1 MTVTG
6 PLNFAI
12 IVGSTRDRRFGPTV
26 AEWFA
31 GEAGRRTDID
41 LDVVDLAEIAL
52 PGVLAADDAGSSEV
66 PEPVRALGERL
77 ARADAF
83 VIVTPEYN
91 RSFPASLKT
100 AIDWYVDEWQ
110 AKPVGF
116 VSYGGVSGGLRAV
129 EQLRQV
135 FAELHVVAVRNT
147 VSFHSCRDRF
157 DDRGR
162 PIDEAGCRA
171 AAESLLDQLTW
182 WARTLRDA
190 RTELPYAA

>member
-6 PLNFAI
+6 PLNLAVI
-12 IVGSTRDRRFGPTV
+12 IGSTRARRFGPTV
-26 AEWFA
+26 AGWFA
-31 GEAGRRTDID
+31 GEAVRRPDLA

-52 PGVLAADDAGSSEV
+52 PGVLAADDAGPSEV
-66 PEPVRALGERL
+66 PEPVRELGERL
-77 ARADAF
+77 AGADAF

-116 VSYGGVSGGLRAV
+116 VSYGGTSGGLRAV
-129 EQLRQV
+129 EHLRQV
-135 FAELHVVAVRNT
+135 LAELHAVTVRNT

-157 DDRGR
+157 DDHGR
-162 PIDEAGCRA
+162 PIDAAGCRA

-190 RTELPYAA
+190 RAERPYAA

>member
-6 PLNFAI
+6 PLNVAI
-12 IVGSTRDRRFGPTV
+12 IVGSTREGRFGPTV
-26 AEWFA
+26 AAWFTK
-31 GEAGRRTDID
+31 EAGRRPALA
-41 LDVVDLAEIAL
+41 LDVVDLAETTL
-52 PGVLAADDAGSSEV
+52 PDVLAADHAYP
-66 PEPVRALGERL
+66 PEPVRELGERL

-100 AIDWYVDEWQ
+100 AIDWYVDEWE

-135 FAELHVVAVRNT
+135 FAELHVVTVRNT
-147 VSFHSCRDRF
+147 VSFHSCWDRF
-157 DDRGR
+157 DDDGH
-162 PIDEAGCRA
+162 PIDAAGCGA

-190 RTELPYAA
+190 RAERPYAA